1 MSLRLP
7 ESLRRRQPE
16 DPLSALFREEAET
29 ERVATLVRL
38 NKALAD
44 AIARLKTSTAR
55 FHQADAQARD
65 EARRRWRRR
74 HAEAGEALWS
84 VLIQREICGLRHH
97 EAFLREFDVP
107 RSVHLLM
114 GPAAT
119 AIDPPDP
126 LPPADAALP
135 PNDRTQRPA

>member
-7 ESLRRRQPE
+7 ESLRRRQPD
-16 DPLSALFREEAET
+16 DPLGELFREEAET

-44 AIARLKTSTAR
+44 ALARLRSSAAR
-55 FHQADAQARD
+55 FHEAGPQARE

-84 VLIQREICGLRHH
+84 VLIQREMCGLHRHD
-97 EAFLREFDVP
+97 AFLREFDVP

-135 PNDRTQRPA
+135 ANDRTQRPA